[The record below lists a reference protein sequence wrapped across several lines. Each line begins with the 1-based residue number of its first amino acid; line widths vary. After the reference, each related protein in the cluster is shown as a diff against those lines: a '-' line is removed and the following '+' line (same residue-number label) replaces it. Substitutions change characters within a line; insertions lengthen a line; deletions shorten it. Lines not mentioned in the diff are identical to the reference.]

1 LKNYA
6 LCFAAPVPS
15 VDWTDVLMV
24 DQNLPADEVRDGEM
38 PEQAAYRILQGM
50 GITAS
55 LPDTRIMVHVCHCPV
70 RGGLRAITG
79 RAAWLPL
86 EQVIKSPVVLHAAK
100 LAIAL
105 CRSGMTKWA
114 FRNNGAIVGL
124 NLEGWQ

>member
-1 LKNYA
+1 
-6 LCFAAPVPS
+6 
-15 VDWTDVLMV
+15 MV

-38 PEQAAYRILQGM
+38 PEQAAYRILQGV

-55 LPDTRIMVHVCHCPV
+55 LPDTRIMGVVQGEDELVHVCHCPV

-86 EQVIKSPVVLHAAK
+86 EQVMQSPVVLHAAK